1 MTDKLARAVF
11 LADFEH
17 YIAYDPDVVP
27 FLFEYMQRGMTKALD
42 ESRTRAADME
52 AALAFSIS
60 RNLKQKDNALIKQKL
75 EQWQNKSA
83 LDWRWFFEEQKP

>member
-27 FLFEYMQRGMTKALD
+27 FLFEYMQRGLTKALD
-42 ESRTRAADME
+42 ESRTRATDME
-52 AALAFSIS
+52 VALAFSLS
-60 RNLKQKDNALIKQKL
+60 RDLKQKNNALIKQKL
-75 EQWQNKSA
+75 EKWQGKSA
-83 LDWRWFFEEQKP
+83 LDWRWFFEEKD

>member
-27 FLFEYMQRGMTKALD
+27 FLFEYMQRGLTRALD

-52 AALAFSIS
+52 AALAFSLS
-60 RNLKQKDNALIKQKL
+60 RSLKQKNNALIKQKL
-75 EQWQNKSA
+75 ERWHGKSA